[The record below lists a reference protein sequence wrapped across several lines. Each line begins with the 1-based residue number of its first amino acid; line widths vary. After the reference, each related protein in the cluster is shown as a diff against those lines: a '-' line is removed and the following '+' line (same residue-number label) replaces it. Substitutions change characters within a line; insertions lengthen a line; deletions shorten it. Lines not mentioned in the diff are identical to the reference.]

1 MDSLSRKWVLD
12 RLVYLKCIWQVICRM
27 KNFVNV
33 FRLPMIVLIER
44 ILNQKFTTDQLT
56 TKHCLK
62 LSILYVVIDVYSF
75 KFLWTKLCNL
85 SRKMSVLKQL
95 FWFDL
100 IWFDQQQNMI
110 ITKGKLNGGAQR
122 CQYHYVYLNNRYR

>member
-33 FRLPMIVLIER
+33 FRLPIIVLIER
-44 ILNQKFTTDQLT
+44 KLNQKFTTDQLT
-56 TKHCLK
+56 TKYCLK

-75 KFLWTKLCNL
+75 NISFKFLWTKLCKL

-95 FWFDL
+95 LWFDL
-100 IWFDQQQNMI
+100 IWPTTKYDNNERKIKQWCAKMPISLSLSQQ
-110 ITKGKLNGGAQR
+110 
-122 CQYHYVYLNNRYR
+122 